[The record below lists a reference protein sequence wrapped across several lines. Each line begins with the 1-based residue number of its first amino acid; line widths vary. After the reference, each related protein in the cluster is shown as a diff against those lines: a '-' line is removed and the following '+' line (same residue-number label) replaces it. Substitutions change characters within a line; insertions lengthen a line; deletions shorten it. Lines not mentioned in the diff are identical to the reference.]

1 MTGVDQFISINA
13 INKMI
18 EVCPSSEIDFIE
30 LVKGYHTDAYQFIG
44 KFLGVISG
52 FLEKLWPEEKKIW
65 ESFREK
71 AGSEKDEFF
80 DINREQ
86 DGGIKKDWCL
96 DSEVVMYE
104 DQNLMV
110 EEPLPGQANAFP
122 KHQVS
127 ANPPQAED
135 ITNGDF
141 LMDFGEPDNQNKA
154 NDDNQEK
161 SCDDRDWS
169 MDADDKNNAGIC
181 SSEDQDQDQFE
192 SDIQKAIKL
201 SLNGSSPD
209 QNFRSGM
216 INKSVAALKAKVFNG
231 GQVGLSNLDFDQS
244 RVGCLGQAKAEKY
257 EFVNSVGNGQKKRFS
272 LKEKTSYTPNGG
284 PVKDKEGKVSIF
296 ILKTPDGNR
305 NEFEKNSSGIS

>member
-1 MTGVDQFISINA
+1 MTGVDQFISINS

-18 EVCPSSEIDFIE
+18 EVCPSNEIEFIE

-44 KFLGVISG
+44 KFLGVING
-52 FLEKLWPEEKKIW
+52 FLEKLWPEEKKIL

-96 DSEVVMYE
+96 DSEVGMND

-110 EEPLPGQANAFP
+110 EEPLPGKANAYP
-122 KHQVS
+122 RNQDGAS
-127 ANPPQAED
+127 QNQAEERK
-135 ITNGDF
+135 NGAF
-141 LMDFGEPDNQNKA
+141 LMDFGESDNQYTA
-154 NDDNQEK
+154 NDNDQEK
-161 SCDDRDWS
+161 SCDDHDWS
-169 MDADDKNNAGIC
+169 MDDDDNDNAGIN
-181 SSEDQDQDQFE
+181 SNDDQDQFE

-201 SLNGSSPD
+201 SLKDSSPD
-209 QNFRSGM
+209 QNFRSSM

-231 GQVGLSNLDFDQS
+231 GQVGLSNPAFDQS
-244 RVGCLGQAKAEKY
+244 RVGCLGQDKAEKY

-272 LKEKTSYTPNGG
+272 FKEKSPYTPEGG
-284 PVKDKEGKVSIF
+284 PVKDKDGKVSIF
-296 ILKTPDGNR
+296 ILKTSDRDR
-305 NEFEKNSSGIS
+305 NEFEKDSSGFS